1 MKQLIFIMSLIAFI
15 SCKDNKKQEKL
26 IQNKNVEKH
35 TKATLEHHQ
44 ENAATVYNNLWTVD
58 IQLNNGQK
66 WNANSETN
74 EGVQKMQN
82 SIKTHTTITLEDYHK
97 LAEQLNDDKNYVIKN
112 CTMKGPSH
120 DNLHIWLLPLIEK
133 IDALSETKILED
145 TSKIKH
151 MIVENI
157 NSYNTYFK

>member
-1 MKQLIFIMSLIAFI
+1 MSLMAFI
-15 SCKDNKKQEKL
+15 SCKDKKQQENL
-26 IQNKNVEKH
+26 IQNENVEKH
-35 TKATLEHHQ
+35 TEVTHERHQ
-44 ENAATVYNNLWTVD
+44 ENAATVYNNSWTAD

-66 WNANSETN
+66 WDANSETN

-82 SIKTHTTITLEDYHK
+82 SVKTHTTNTLEDYHK
-97 LAEQLNDDKNYVIKN
+97 LAEQLNEDKNYVIKN

-133 IDALSETKILED
+133 IDALSETKMLED
-145 TSKIKH
+145 ASKIKNG
-151 MIVENI
+151 IVENI